1 MKFKDWVFLFLLNVI
16 PVILVHFIARIFWT
30 NQGDNTP
37 VATFETLFTMIILP
51 ICLLFNYSVDKV
63 KAMNRFGVWIM
74 MVFTLGLSTVLGFK
88 NWADA
93 VGSWKH
99 PYSETSLLGNYCG
112 CAIEIFCWLRNNWDY
127 YANQPCKEQKKNTWL
142 SNDTQ
147 VRK

>member
-99 PYSETSLLGNYCG
+99 PYSETIAVVQLKFFVGFVIIGIITLISLVRSRKKTLG
-112 CAIEIFCWLRNNWDY
+112 
-127 YANQPCKEQKKNTWL
+127 
-142 SNDTQ
+142 
-147 VRK
+147 